1 MTSERAQRLAFIATV
16 ALLLSCAHK
25 MDEPPAT
32 PGSSSFPEPVA
43 TPAGAGAP
51 AAFMPPTPAATS
63 VPVGIEQHLA
73 ALKNSMIASQRDLRT
88 YQWVET
94 TQVYVN
100 GQAKSWKEQSCYYGA
115 GGSLQKLPVAS
126 SPPPPRKFGFRG
138 MIEESKI
145 EQMTETMRLAV
156 ELVKSYVP
164 PNQALLEASARA
176 GNVSIDM
183 LQPGQI
189 VRLNFKNY
197 RLPGDLFSITMNIQ
211 TNKLLAMSVSSYI
224 GDPSQPVQMESQMR
238 TLVDGATYTARTELN
253 VPSSNMVVD
262 VTNTGYRKMM

>member
-16 ALLLSCAHK
+16 ALLSCAHK
-25 MDEPPAT
+25 ADEPPAT
-32 PGSSSFPEPVA
+32 SGASSFPEPVT

-51 AAFMPPTPAATS
+51 AAAA
-63 VPVGIEQHLA
+63 VPVGLQQHLA
-73 ALKNSMIASQRDLRT
+73 ALKSSMIASERDLRT

-115 GGSLQKLPVAS
+115 DGSLQKLPVAS

-145 EQMTETMRLAV
+145 EEMTDTMRLAV

-164 PNQALLEASARA
+164 PNQALLDASARA

-189 VRLNFKNY
+189 VRLDFKNY
-197 RLPGDLFSITMNIQ
+197 RLPGDVFSITMNIQ

-238 TLVDGATYTARTELN
+238 TLVDGTTYTARTELN

-262 VTNTGYRKMM
+262 ITNTGYRKMM